1 LQFIFTT
8 IVCGDPLHDQLAL
21 QRKVSAVSPDAP
33 CLIADHKDILQR
45 LSLKPRVAEDV
56 PPVLSEPGLFL
67 ELEEVHHP
75 LLKSVVED
83 LQATVSRLD
92 QDPTGAAALRT
103 FLEQPFC
110 QQSQDVAKS
119 LCGQSTTGCGAMRMS
134 SRWRR
139 A

>member
-1 LQFIFTT
+1 MSPT

-21 QRKVSAVSPDAP
+21 QRKVSAASPDAP

-83 LQATVSRLD
+83 LQATVPKRLD

>member
-1 LQFIFTT
+1 MSPT

-21 QRKVSAVSPDAP
+21 QRKVSAASPDAS

-56 PPVLSEPGLFL
+56 PPVLSEPVLFL

-83 LQATVSRLD
+83 LQDRI
-92 QDPTGAAALRT
+92 AAAQVIRNRFFLALFLLGQIWTDRT
-103 FLEQPFC
+103 
-110 QQSQDVAKS
+110 S
-119 LCGQSTTGCGAMRMS
+119 L
-134 SRWRR
+134 
-139 A
+139 